1 MASGIC
7 NIGACG
13 ISHGDFHGGNMLVRD
28 DLLPPVCFIDFG
40 MAEVLEKAL
49 DPYHMVMY
57 VCLKP
62 GKPTKHPNTLRQ
74 DC

>member
-1 MASGIC
+1 
-7 NIGACG
+7 
-13 ISHGDFHGGNMLVRD
+13 MLVRD